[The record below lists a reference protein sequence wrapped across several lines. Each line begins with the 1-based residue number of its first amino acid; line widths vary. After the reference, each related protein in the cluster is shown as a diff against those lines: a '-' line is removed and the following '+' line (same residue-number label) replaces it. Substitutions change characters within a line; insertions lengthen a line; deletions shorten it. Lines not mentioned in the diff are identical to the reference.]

1 MSKLE
6 RATLDREL
14 NELRDDILRLTSLVD
29 TAIEKAMTA
38 LAEDNVPLAE
48 EVVAND
54 QEINLIRYRIEE
66 EGLRILATQQPLAGD
81 LRSII
86 AAIHIAVELER
97 MGDHAAGIAG
107 LVRRMERDES
117 IRKFHKL
124 PKMAARARDMV
135 QRGINAYTHR
145 DIEKATALIKRD
157 DKLNKHYGRLFG
169 EALEEMLDPEYI
181 RQATFLLWIGHNLE
195 RIGDRA
201 TNIAER
207 VHFMVTGEFTET
219 FDDID

>member
-1 MSKLE
+1 
-6 RATLDREL
+6 
-14 NELRDDILRLTSLVD
+14 
-29 TAIEKAMTA
+29 MTA
-38 LAEDNVPLAE
+38 LSEDDVPLAE
-48 EVVAND
+48 EVIAND
-54 QEINLIRYRIEE
+54 QQINLLRYQIEE
-66 EGLRILATQQPLAGD
+66 EGLRVLATQQPLASD

-97 MGDHAAGIAG
+97 MGDHAAGIAR
-107 LVRRMERDES
+107 LVRRMESDES

-124 PKMAARARDMV
+124 PQMAKRARDMT
-135 QRGINAYTHR
+135 QRGIDAYTNR
-145 DIEKATALIKRD
+145 DIDKATALIKRD
-157 DKLNKHYGRLFG
+157 DKLDKHYGRLFG
-169 EALEEMLDPEYI
+169 EALDEMLDPEYI

-207 VHFMVTGEFTET
+207 VYFMVTGEFTET